1 MTTTIFAGFS
11 SLFGFGLIVAFLG
24 SIKLVLA
31 QRIGADNAQFGR
43 VIAAFQWI
51 MVIMA
56 IAGGVTIDLVGHQVA
71 IGVGSLLSAIAIYGI
86 GRTRSTTVV
95 LVCCTLLGI
104 GGQLLYASGNTL
116 LPSLF
121 ADPAAGSSLGNAVF
135 GLGALLMSVIAAAL
149 FKRMTFTRALS
160 LMALVLLM
168 PLGLALL
175 GTFPVAVRTLGESA
189 FDMTV
194 AVSLL
199 GNYVLWTAA
208 FLLFCYIGLEVSMGA
223 WISSY
228 ATELGADETQAVHT
242 LSIFWVAM
250 MVSRLLFGLQ
260 DKVTGIQLTPVGG
273 TLLVVTGLLALVA
286 LTMLMRSR
294 RLSGAQCWIFVVG
307 FVFGPIF
314 PTTIGITLEHFA
326 PATWGTLF
334 GIVATAGSI
343 GAALIP
349 PWIGKAS
356 TTRTMQASFGILRS
370 TALGVTAIAL
380 LLALLPIL

>member
-31 QRIGADNAQFGR
+31 QRTGADNAQFGR

-51 MVIMA
+51 MVVMA
-56 IAGGVTIDLVGHQVA
+56 IAGGMTIDLVGHQVA
-71 IGVGSLLSAIAIYGI
+71 ISVGSLLSAVAVYWI

-95 LVCCTLLGI
+95 LGCCTILGI

-121 ADPAAGSSLGNAVF
+121 ADPSAGSSLGNAVF
-135 GLGALLMSVIAAAL
+135 GLGALLMSLIAAAL
-149 FKRMTFTRALS
+149 FKRMTFEQALT
-160 LMALVLLM
+160 LLAFVLLM

-175 GTFPVAVRTLGESA
+175 GTFPVSVRTFGERTFDISVA
-189 FDMTV
+189 F
-194 AVSLL
+194 SLL
-199 GNYVLWTAA
+199 DNYVLWIAA

-228 ATELGADETQAVHT
+228 ATELGANETEAVHT
-242 LSIFWVAM
+242 LSIFWVAL
-250 MVSRLLFGLQ
+250 MVSRLCFGLQ
-260 DKVTGIQLTPVGG
+260 DRLTGIQLTPVGG
-273 TLLVVTGLLALVA
+273 TLLVVAGLLALVA
-286 LTMLMRSR
+286 LTMLMDSRS
-294 RLSGAQCWIFVVG
+294 LSAARVWIFIVG

-314 PTTIGITLEHFA
+314 PTTIGVTLEHFA

-334 GIVATAGSI
+334 GIIATAGSV

-349 PWIGKAS
+349 PWIGKTS
-356 TTRTMQASFGILRS
+356 TTHTMQASFGILRS
-370 TALGVTAIAL
+370 TAFGVTAIAL
-380 LLALLPIL
+380 LLALLPII

>member
-1 MTTTIFAGFS
+1 MTTTMFAGFS

-31 QRIGADNAQFGR
+31 MRIGADNAQFGR
-43 VIAAFQWI
+43 VIAVFQWI
-51 MVIMA
+51 MVVMA

-71 IGVGSLLSAIAIYGI
+71 ICAGSLLSAIAISWI
-86 GRTRSTTVV
+86 GRTRSTPVV
-95 LVCCTLLGI
+95 LGCCTLLGI
-104 GGQLLYASGNTL
+104 GAQLLYASGNTL

-121 ADPAAGSSLGNAVF
+121 ADPSAGSSLGNAVC
-135 GLGALLMSVIAAAL
+135 GLGALLMSIIAAAL
-149 FKRMTFTRALS
+149 FKRMTFERALS
-160 LMALVLLM
+160 LLAFVLLI

-175 GTFPVAVRTLGESA
+175 GTFPATVRTLGERT
-189 FDMTV
+189 FDVTV

-199 GNYVLWTAA
+199 GNYVLWIAA
-208 FLLFCYIGLEVSMGA
+208 LLLFCYIGLEVSMGA

-228 ATELGADETQAVHT
+228 ATELGADGTQAVHT

-250 MVSRLLFGLQ
+250 MVSRLCFGLQ
-260 DKVTGIQLTPVGG
+260 DQLTGIQLTPVGG
-273 TLLVVTGLLALVA
+273 TLLVVAGLTALVA

-294 RLSGAQCWIFVVG
+294 NLQSAQVWIFVVG

-326 PATWGTLF
+326 PSTWGTLF
-334 GIVATAGSI
+334 GVVATAGSV

-349 PWIGKAS
+349 PWIGRKS

-370 TALGVTAIAL
+370 TAFGVTAIAL
-380 LLALLPIL
+380 ILALLPAM